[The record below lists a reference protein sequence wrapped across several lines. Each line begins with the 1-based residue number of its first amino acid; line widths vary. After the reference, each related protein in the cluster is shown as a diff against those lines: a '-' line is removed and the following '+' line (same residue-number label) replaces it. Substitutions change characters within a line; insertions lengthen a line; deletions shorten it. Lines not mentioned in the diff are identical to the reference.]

1 MVAIMR
7 GIVKDGKVIP
17 ERPLPEGETVE
28 IGLLRESGAFTK
40 EEQEEF
46 DLWSAHSGDA
56 LIAMEAMLDQEEFGR
71 QTNQHSNDSR

>member
-7 GIVKDGKVIP
+7 GIVKEGKVIP

-28 IGLLRESGAFTK
+28 IGLLGEPLAFTK

-46 DLWSAHSGDA
+46 DLWAASSGDA
-56 LIAMEAMLDQEEFGR
+56 LIAMEAMLDKEASEKLD
-71 QTNQHSNDSR
+71 HHH